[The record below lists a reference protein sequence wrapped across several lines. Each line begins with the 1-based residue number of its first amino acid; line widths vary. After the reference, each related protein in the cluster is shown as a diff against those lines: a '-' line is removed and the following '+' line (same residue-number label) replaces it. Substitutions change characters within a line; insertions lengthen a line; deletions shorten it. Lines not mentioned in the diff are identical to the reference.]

1 MDIAGAAQVIR
12 FRKNL
17 RAAALL
23 LIAIFSSLLSAQTDP
38 TSAAKQ
44 LFERERWPGLVQ
56 LLQQGPRNS
65 ADLNYY
71 YGVALA
77 HLGRWEEAGRA
88 LSLGLRLAPND
99 KRFPIELAGVA
110 FKQKK
115 YGETR
120 RDLHRALRL
129 DPKDP
134 YANEFLATVYFLEGN
149 LEAALKYWNRTGKP
163 EIVDVLSVPALRVR
177 PALLDHALAFA
188 PASTLTLEELLA
200 SNARLRGLEIFP
212 AFKINLE
219 ARPDGKFDA
228 IFRAQ
233 ELNGFGNTKLQA
245 LVRTFSGLLFEEITP
260 KYYNARGSGTNIIS
274 LLRFDTDKRR
284 ALVNISGPL
293 AGNPKWRYH
302 AGADLRNE
310 NWTVQTSFTGPST
323 VLGAL
328 NLRRESVGVEISN
341 FIGARWSWTTGVEL
355 SHRDFRNVVP
365 GVALTPELLAQGYQV
380 KQKAQFTYELW
391 RSPEK
396 RLTISSSA
404 KSEAGRIWSQ
414 SGQSFDK
421 LQATIAAHWFPRDR
435 GDDYET
441 QWRIHA
447 GKTFGQI
454 PFDELFM
461 LGVER
466 DNDLPLRAH
475 AGTRHDQKGS
485 APLGHDYFLSNWESD
500 KHVYAN
506 GILTVKLGP
515 FLDIG
520 KMFDSASTLGPRK
533 WLFDTGPQAKLNVLG
548 VGVVLLYGKDLRTGN
563 NAFYANVAW

>member
-1 MDIAGAAQVIR
+1 LDLAGATQVIH
-12 FRKNL
+12 FRKLL
-17 RAAALL
+17 RAAALVL
-23 LIAIFSSLLSAQTDP
+23 MAAFSSLGTAQTD
-38 TSAAKQ
+38 SAAAKQ
-44 LFERERWPGLVQ
+44 LFEHERWPELVE
-56 LLQQGPRNS
+56 LLQPAPKNS
-65 ADLNYY
+65 ADLNYF

-77 HLGRWEEAGRA
+77 HLERWEDARKA
-88 LSLGLRLAPND
+88 LSDGQRLAPND
-99 KRFPIELAGVA
+99 KRFPVELAGVA

-115 YGETR
+115 YEETR

-163 EIVDVLSVPALRVR
+163 EIVEVLNVPALRVR
-177 PALLDHALAFA
+177 PALLDHAFAFA
-188 PASTLTLEELLA
+188 PASTLTLEELLT
-200 SNARLRGLEIFP
+200 SNARIRGLDIFP
-212 AFKINLE
+212 TFKINLE

-233 ELNGFGNTKLQA
+233 ELNGFGNSKLQA
-245 LVRTFSGLLFEEITP
+245 LVRTFSGILFEEITP
-260 KYYNARGSGTNIIS
+260 EYYNVHGSGTNIIS

-284 ALVNISGPL
+284 GLVTAAGPL
-293 AGNPKWRYH
+293 GGSPKWRYRV
-302 AGADLRNE
+302 GADLRNE

-323 VLGAL
+323 VLGAV
-328 NLRRESVGVEISN
+328 NLRRESVGAEISRLV
-341 FIGARWSWTTGVEL
+341 GARWSWTTGVEL

-404 KSEAGRIWSQ
+404 NSQAGRIWSQ
-414 SGQSFDK
+414 PGQSFEK
-421 LQATIAAHWFPRDR
+421 LQGALGVHWFPRDR

-441 QWRIHA
+441 QWHIRA
-447 GKTFGQI
+447 GKTFGRI
-454 PFDELFM
+454 PFDELIM

-475 AGTRHDQKGS
+475 VGTRHGQKGS
-485 APLGHDYFLSNWESD
+485 APLGRNYFLSNWESD
-500 KHVYAN
+500 KHVYSN

-515 FLDIG
+515 FLDAG
-520 KMFDSASTLGPRK
+520 KILDSSSTLGPHK
-533 WLFDTGPQAKLNVLG
+533 WLFDTGPQAKLSVLG

>member
-1 MDIAGAAQVIR
+1 MIR
-12 FRKNL
+12 FGKNL

-44 LFERERWPGLVQ
+44 LFEQERWPDLVQ

-77 HLGRWEEAGRA
+77 HLERWEEAGKA
-88 LSLGLRLAPND
+88 LSLGQRLAPND
-99 KRFPIELAGVA
+99 KRFPVELAGVA

-115 YGETR
+115 YEEAR
-120 RDLHRALRL
+120 RDLHRALRF
-129 DPKDP
+129 DPKDA

-163 EIVDVLSVPALRVR
+163 EIVEVLEVPALQVR
-177 PALLDHALAFA
+177 PALLDHAFAFA
-188 PASTLTLEELLA
+188 PASTLTLEELLT
-200 SNARLRGLEIFP
+200 SYARLRGLEIFP
-212 AFKINLE
+212 TFKINVE

-233 ELNGFGNTKLQA
+233 ELNGFGNSKLQA
-245 LVRTFSGLLFEEITP
+245 LVRTFSGILFEEITP
-260 KYYNARGSGTNIIS
+260 EYYNVRGSATNIIS

-284 ALVNISGPL
+284 ALVNVSGPL
-293 AGNPKWRYH
+293 GGNPQWRYRV
-302 AGADLRNE
+302 GADLRNE

-323 VLGAL
+323 VLGEL
-328 NLRRESVGVEISN
+328 NLRRESVSAEISN
-341 FIGARWSWTTGVEL
+341 FIGARWSWTTGLEI
-355 SHRDFRNVVP
+355 SHRDFRNVIA
-365 GVALTPELLAQGYQV
+365 GTALTPDLLAHGYQV

-396 RLTISSSA
+396 RLTISSGAISQ
-404 KSEAGRIWSQ
+404 AGRVWSQ
-414 SGQSFDK
+414 PGQSFEK
-421 LQATIAAHWFPRDR
+421 LQGTLGMHWFPRDR

-441 QWRIHA
+441 QWHIRA
-447 GKTFGQI
+447 GKTFGEI

-475 AGTRHDQKGS
+475 VGTRHDQKGS

-506 GILTVKLGP
+506 GILTMKLGP
-515 FLDIG
+515 FLDTG
-520 KMFDSASTLGPRK
+520 KILDSSSTLGPHK

>member
-1 MDIAGAAQVIR
+1 LDIAGTTQVIH
-12 FRKNL
+12 FRK
-17 RAAALL
+17 LL
-23 LIAIFSSLLSAQTDP
+23 LAATLVFMALYSSLGSAQNDP
-38 TSAAKQ
+38 ASVAKQ
-44 LFERERWPGLVQ
+44 FFEHERWPELVE
-56 LLQQGPRNS
+56 LLQLAPRNS
-65 ADLNYY
+65 ADLNYF

-77 HLGRWEEAGRA
+77 HLERWEDARKA
-88 LSLGLRLAPND
+88 LSDGQRLAPND
-99 KRFPIELAGVA
+99 KRFPVELAGVG

-115 YGETR
+115 YGEAR
-120 RDLHRALRL
+120 RDLRRALRL
-129 DPKDP
+129 DPKDA
-134 YANEFLATVYFLEGN
+134 YADEFLATVYFLEGN
-149 LEAALKYWNRTGKP
+149 LEAALKYWNRAGKP
-163 EIVDVLSVPALRVR
+163 EIIEVLNVPALHVR
-177 PALLDHALAFA
+177 PALLDHAFAFSL
-188 PASTLTLEELLA
+188 ASTLTLEELLT
-200 SNARLRGLEIFP
+200 SQARLRGLEIFP
-212 AFKINLE
+212 TFKINLE

-233 ELNGFGNTKLQA
+233 ELNGFGNSKLQA
-245 LVRTFSGLLFEEITP
+245 LVRMFSGILFEEITP
-260 KYYNARGSGTNIIS
+260 EYYNVHGSGTNIIS

-284 ALVNISGPL
+284 ALVAVSGPL
-293 AGNPKWRYH
+293 AGSPKWRYRL
-302 AGADLRNE
+302 GTDLRNE

-328 NLRRESVGVEISN
+328 NLRRESVGAEISRLV
-341 FIGARWSWTTGVEL
+341 GARWSWSTGVEL
-355 SHRDFRNVVP
+355 SHRDFRNVIS
-365 GVALTPELLAQGYQV
+365 GVALTPELLAQGYQI

-441 QWRIHA
+441 QWHIRA
-447 GKTFGQI
+447 GKTFGKI

-466 DNDLPLRAH
+466 DNNLPLRAH

-515 FLDIG
+515 FLDTG
-520 KMFDSASTLGPRK
+520 KILDSSSTLGLHK
-533 WLFDTGPQAKLNVLG
+533 WLFDTGPQAKLRVLG